1 MWALAAGRAAITA
14 RHPLAAATAAARRQR
29 SSAAPEELEAA
40 RGAEAIERL
49 AAGGVG
55 GGGGSASLVSAPE
68 GARQRASAL
77 SRYSTDLTDLARRGL
92 LDPLIGREPELRRLT
107 QVLLRRSKNNPILLG
122 DAGVGKTAVV
132 EGLAQRIASGDVPP
146 GACVRAQTPLSR
158 PASSLHRR
166 R

>member
-1 MWALAAGRAAITA
+1 MWAAATALAAGRAAAA
-14 RHPLAAATAAARRQR
+14 RRPLAAAATARRQR
-29 SSAAPEELEAA
+29 SAAAAPEELEAA

-49 AAGGVG
+49 GAG
-55 GGGGSASLVSAPE
+55 ASVVSAPE

-146 GACVRAQTPLSR
+146 GARAR
-158 PASSLHRR
+158 PTASPPRSIR
-166 R
+166 

>member
-1 MWALAAGRAAITA
+1 MWAAATALAAGRAAAA
-14 RHPLAAATAAARRQR
+14 RRPLAAAATARRQR
-29 SSAAPEELEAA
+29 SAAAAPEELEAA

-49 AAGGVG
+49 GAGGGSSFG
-55 GGGGSASLVSAPE
+55 GGGAGASVVSAPE

-146 GACVRAQTPLSR
+146 GARAR
-158 PASSLHRR
+158 PTASPPRSIR
-166 R
+166 